1 MTLTA
6 PFVRSLS
13 ACLQLGLVC
22 GIESGS
28 SGCSGSSGTTGS
40 LGSLDSVPG
49 PADCTAPSWLAN
61 FVAFSAAPPAKSQS
75 KSQINRFIELMRSG
89 SGPGLHLG
97 LFQPI
102 SYFTLFYSILYP
114 FSEKNPKLQLFF
126 MRLPQVFRC
135 VFSSDFP
142 AVSLFSFRAL
152 YLYLSVPS
160 LCTIF
165 VLVDL
170 YIYLSV
176 FGFVEW

>member
-114 FSEKNPKLQLFF
+114 FSEKKTRNCNSSLCVCHKFSVAFSQAIFLQFHCL
-126 MRLPQVFRC
+126 
-135 VFSSDFP
+135 
-142 AVSLFSFRAL
+142 VSGLSISISRSPHFALFSFWL
-152 YLYLSVPS
+152 IY
-160 LCTIF
+160 IF
-165 VLVDL
+165 
-170 YIYLSV
+170 I
-176 FGFVEW
+176 